1 MANLY
6 NTKQRVWCKSVSHM
20 EKSKINYFKVKEKSV
35 NESYKFLISK
45 LVLIIQITLSLLSMK
60 RVRAERDRN

>member
-1 MANLY
+1 MW
-6 NTKQRVWCKSVSHM
+6 VCKSY
-20 EKSKINYFKVKEKSV
+20 EKKKNQINYYKNKEKSF

>member
-1 MANLY
+1 MKKKKKN
-6 NTKQRVWCKSVSHM
+6 
-20 EKSKINYFKVKEKSV
+20 KITYYKNKEKSFD
-35 NESYKFLISK
+35 ESYKFLISK

>member
-1 MANLY
+1 MKKKKKN
-6 NTKQRVWCKSVSHM
+6 
-20 EKSKINYFKVKEKSV
+20 KINYYKNKEKSC

>member
-1 MANLY
+1 MW
-6 NTKQRVWCKSVSHM
+6 VCKSY
-20 EKSKINYFKVKEKSV
+20 EKKKNKITYYKNKEKSF

>member
-1 MANLY
+1 MKKN
-6 NTKQRVWCKSVSHM
+6 
-20 EKSKINYFKVKEKSV
+20 KINYYKVKEKNV

-45 LVLIIQITLSLLSMK
+45 LVLFIQITLSLLSMK

>member
-1 MANLY
+1 MKKKTRLII
-6 NTKQRVWCKSVSHM
+6 TRLKP
-20 EKSKINYFKVKEKSV
+20 EKSV

-45 LVLIIQITLSLLSMK
+45 LVLFILITLNLLSMK

>member
-1 MANLY
+1 MW
-6 NTKQRVWCKSVSHM
+6 VCKSY
-20 EKSKINYFKVKEKSV
+20 EKKNNINYYKVKEKSV

-45 LVLIIQITLSLLSMK
+45 LALIIQITLSLLSMK

>member
-1 MANLY
+1 MKKKN
-6 NTKQRVWCKSVSHM
+6 N
-20 EKSKINYFKVKEKSV
+20 INYYKVKEKSV

-45 LVLIIQITLSLLSMK
+45 LALIIQITLSLLSMK